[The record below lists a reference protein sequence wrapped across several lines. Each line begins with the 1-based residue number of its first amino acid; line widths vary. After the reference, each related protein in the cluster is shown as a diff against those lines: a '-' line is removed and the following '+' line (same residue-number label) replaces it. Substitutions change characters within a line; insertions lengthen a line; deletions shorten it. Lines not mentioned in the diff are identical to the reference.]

1 MVKVGRATG
10 STTGIIRDVHLSF
23 WMHYEGVGEVGFRNQ
38 VLCTRY
44 AASGDSGALV
54 VEKGTMKAV
63 GLHFA
68 GAERGSVF
76 NPIDKSTERATRRA
90 GGYPPAETRRQKEIT
105 DVPFQAR
112 IPLLFTERYFWIAAA
127 GQATVQKSGPRRVGQ
142 SSAAP
147 GKGCRHTA
155 TTAETATNFIT
166 WRYRADMFGEIFL
179 VDA

>member
-76 NPIDKSTERATRRA
+76 NPIDKVLSALHVELA
-90 GGYPPAETRRQKEIT
+90 GIPRQK
-105 DVPFQAR
+105 
-112 IPLLFTERYFWIAAA
+112 
-127 GQATVQKSGPRRVGQ
+127 
-142 SSAAP
+142 P
-147 GKGCRHTA
+147 GAKKK
-155 TTAETATNFIT
+155 
-166 WRYRADMFGEIFL
+166 
-179 VDA
+179 